1 MWRLLSALI
10 DSGGY
15 GHVITDRNHDG
26 WVLRE
31 SGPPNA
37 DYTVLLL
44 AGALCS
50 AAFFDDLM
58 AEPKLSEKSIRLVAA
73 TLPGFAGTKPPDD
86 LSTENY
92 AKLANKLAADVGC
105 DAVVGHSYGANVAL
119 EMAAAHGFSGP
130 LALLS
135 PSFSRRDESKFPRTL
150 DRIGVVLGYLPF
162 AAMLK
167 IIGLAMKGLPADR
180 HDALVAEM
188 KKNDPRLVRGQTRH
202 YLEYLDRHGSLV
214 SRLCNAGVRAWIVFG
229 ERDDVGL
236 TGEERRELEQ
246 CALVTLVTIA
256 DAGHFTM
263 NQEPARI
270 ANVILEM
277 VPV

>member
-1 MWRLLSALI
+1 
-10 DSGGY
+10 
-15 GHVITDRNHDG
+15 VITDGNHDG

-37 DYTVLLL
+37 DHTVLLL

-50 AAFFDDLM
+50 ADFFDELM
-58 AEPKLSEKSIRLVAA
+58 AETKLSKKSIRLVAA

-105 DAVVGHSYGANVAL
+105 DAVVGHSYGANVAI
-119 EMAAAHGFSGP
+119 EMAAAHEFSGP

-135 PSFSRRDESKFPRTL
+135 PSFSRRDESKFPRAL
-150 DRIGVVLGYLPF
+150 DRIGVVLGHLPF

-167 IIGLAMKGLPADR
+167 IIGLAMKGSLPAER

-188 KKNDPRLVRGQTRH
+188 KKNDPRFVRGQTRR
-202 YLEYLDRHGSLV
+202 YLDYLDRHGSLV
-214 SRLCNAGVRAWIVFG
+214 SRLCNAGTKAWVVFG
-229 ERDDVGL
+229 EHDDVGFAD
-236 TGEERRELEQ
+236 TERRELEK
-246 CALVTLVTIA
+246 CLGVTLVTIA
-256 DAGHFTM
+256 NAGHFTM
-263 NQEPARI
+263 NKEPARI
-270 ANVILEM
+270 ADTIIEM
-277 VPV
+277 VAV